1 MKQGALMIRIA
12 IGQAAFEAIA
22 RTLPLGSV
30 GFENAT
36 TSAGSANV
44 VTRWPMANKF
54 DEVTKA
60 LGY

>member
-36 TSAGSANV
+36 NERGE
-44 VTRWPMANKF
+44 RQRRH
-54 DEVTKA
+54 EVTH
-60 LGY
+60 GQ